1 MSTGWKQGDELNA
14 PTWKISEKEECRWAL
29 GAWVL
34 LVNRESGLKN
44 RDWGAQRPAWG
55 EYQDP

>member
-1 MSTGWKQGDELNA
+1 MSIGWKQGDELNA
-14 PTWKISEKEECRWAL
+14 PTCKITEKEECRWTM
-29 GAWVL
+29 GARGL

-44 RDWGAQRPAWG
+44 RDWGAQRPARG